1 MKKIFLTL
9 ILGFAT
15 LTSFAQKYS
24 ETVYLKNGSMIKGTI
39 IEEIPNKSLKL
50 ETRDGSIFVYQM
62 DEVEKIT
69 KELKRLNYEHFN
81 DFDLGFKSFVDFGG
95 VIGSQNGGRL
105 EASASFGSQI
115 NQYLYIGG
123 GLGVNYYT
131 HRDAFIFPLFAEA
144 KVYAP
149 TNTIIH
155 PFFSLRPGYGVST
168 ASNYDGGFYI
178 STLCGIEIKRY
189 TVGLGYSLQSLDD
202 MRFLNEGVGFNTS
215 GFTLKIGLKF

>member
-1 MKKIFLTL
+1 MKKLFLTL
-9 ILGFAT
+9 ILAFAT

-50 ETRDGSIFVYQM
+50 ETRDGSIFVYKM

-69 KELKRLNYEHFN
+69 KEVKNRRNEYLNN
-81 DFDLGFKSFVDFGG
+81 LDLGFKSFVDFGG

-115 NQYLYIGG
+115 NQYIYIGG

-131 HRDAFIFPLFAEA
+131 HRDAFVYPLFAEA
-144 KVYAP
+144 KVYVP

-155 PFFSLRPGYGVST
+155 PFVSLRPGYGVST
-168 ASNYDGGFYI
+168 ASNYGGGFYI
-178 STLCGIEIKRY
+178 STLCGIEINRY
-189 TVGLGYSLQSLDD
+189 TIGLGYSLQSLND
-202 MRFLNEGVGFNTS
+202 MRFSNEGIGFNTS
-215 GFTLKIGLKF
+215 GFTVKVGLKF